1 MNETQRE
8 STERAKILLQKS
20 HKLGGE
26 QNIGS
31 SYYGVVDILTDLRHY
46 CQAEEIPWDDVLK
59 EAWEHWRKES
69 INE

>member
-1 MNETQRE
+1 MNETQRDCIK
-8 STERAKILLQKS
+8 RATILLKKS

-46 CQAEEIPWDDVLK
+46 CQAEEIPWDDVLR
-59 EAWEHWRKES
+59 EAWEHWRMES
-69 INE
+69 TDE